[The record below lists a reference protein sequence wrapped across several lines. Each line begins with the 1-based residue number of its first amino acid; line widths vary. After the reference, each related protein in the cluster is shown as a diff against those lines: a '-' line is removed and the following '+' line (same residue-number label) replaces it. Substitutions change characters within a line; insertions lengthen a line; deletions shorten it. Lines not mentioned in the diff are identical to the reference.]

1 MCSFFLGFF
10 LPLSGGADSSAT
22 AALVGSMCQML
33 MKAIATADGGNAQGG
48 SALKELRNVIRHPDP
63 SWAPS
68 SAQEIANRL
77 LCTCYMGTTNSSVE
91 TRSRAAQLAREIGV
105 SLTLFAAFFFF

>member
-1 MCSFFLGFF
+1 
-10 LPLSGGADSSAT
+10 
-22 AALVGSMCQML
+22 MCQML

-105 SLTLFAAFFFF
+105 SLTLFAAFFLLLVILMHCSNVRVRGHIIGHARNNR